1 MIQIIPVVER
11 KEGQEDTDKIFYI
24 PNVIMKKKKTLEL
37 KSMAEKYNYA
47 IENIILKQDDQF
59 ICFHHDDAEIR
70 TPIDVCEYKLRELFK
85 DPKIGVAG
93 LIGTIQ
99 LETSCTWWSPNRPLQ
114 TAGYIIQGGFQEKKN
129 EKGETV
135 KDEKGNPIMERIEY
149 PMADMPGVYDYMAT
163 VDGCCMFFPKRVFE
177 EGLRFDKRL
186 KEYHFY
192 DCDICLQLLEKGLKV
207 TTTDIVVKHQSSG
220 MPSKNFNELRLV
232 FFNKWNNKVRG
243 QWPISRVS
251 KFYAEEKVKQ
261 PRDNK

>member
-1 MIQIIPVVER
+1 
-11 KEGQEDTDKIFYI
+11 
-24 PNVIMKKKKTLEL
+24 
-37 KSMAEKYNYA
+37 
-47 IENIILKQDDQF
+47 
-59 ICFHHDDAEIR
+59 
-70 TPIDVCEYKLRELFK
+70 
-85 DPKIGVAG
+85 
-93 LIGTIQ
+93 
-99 LETSCTWWSPNRPLQ
+99 
-114 TAGYIIQGGFQEKKN
+114 
-129 EKGETV
+129 
-135 KDEKGNPIMERIEY
+135 
-149 PMADMPGVYDYMAT
+149 MADMPGVYDYMAT

-251 KFYAEEKVKQ
+251 KFYAEEKVEQ